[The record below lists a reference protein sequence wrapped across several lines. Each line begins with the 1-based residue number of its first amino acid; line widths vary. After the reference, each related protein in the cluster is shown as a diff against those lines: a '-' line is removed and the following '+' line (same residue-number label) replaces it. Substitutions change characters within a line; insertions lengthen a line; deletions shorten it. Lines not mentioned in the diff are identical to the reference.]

1 MSTQDALAPT
11 ALRPVAVVSLGTA
24 GVVVGHEAEAVHR
37 RRQLLKL
44 LPAEHPRLPGAAQA
58 RREPRGDIVSAAS
71 ENRIAHEWSVGGGVH
86 LVTAGGM
93 TRMQSSRLA
102 FSISH
107 TCFTRWTSSL
117 CWVGRSEMGKVRGFT
132 RAMIC
137 WR

>member
-1 MSTQDALAPT
+1 MSTPDALAPT
-11 ALRPVAVVSLGTA
+11 ALHPVAVVSLGTA

-44 LPAEHPRLPGAAQA
+44 LPAEHPRLPGAAQTW
-58 RREPRGDIVSAAS
+58 REPGGDIVSAAL
-71 ENRIAHEWSVGGGVH
+71 ENRIAHEWSVGCCGGGVH

-117 CWVGRSEMGKVRGFT
+117 CWVGRSEMGFT
-132 RAMIC
+132 RVMIS
-137 WR
+137 